1 MFWVP
6 KSESFGAATPP
17 QRPASVCQN
26 RSRGSEATPAGGEG
40 TRGRG
45 PRGLLGARPARHGT
59 ARAPGCRA
67 PTEPSGSAPADC
79 SGGRAGAGRGRA
91 RLRRQLAA
99 AAEKRKPAAA
109 GRDGSPAQAA
119 RRAPIASGPA
129 APPASAATWRRR
141 LLGGRAATPPAPR
154 PPPPGRRAGA
164 SSRRRPRPPSS
175 RARPPALLGPGP
187 LLPSRLLTAL
197 RRIPLGDCAAILRGE
212 SELQSQARPRPQ
224 PDWEARRPPR
234 GSRSRPLPGR
244 AAPRGAPPAH
254 FRLGPGRIGRVGGRR
269 AGLGGGWLCARAP
282 HPHTVRRQAHACGQR
297 AQTAASWTCRLK
309 VGAKDDV
316 CGEAR

>member
-1 MFWVP
+1 MP
-6 KSESFGAATPP
+6 
-17 QRPASVCQN
+17 RPL
-26 RSRGSEATPAGGEG
+26 P
-40 TRGRG
+40 
-45 PRGLLGARPARHGT
+45 
-59 ARAPGCRA
+59 
-67 PTEPSGSAPADC
+67 SAP
-79 SGGRAGAGRGRA
+79 RAFVRTGAEAARQPWQAGRGREVGGPGA
-91 RLRRQLAA
+91 SSGPGPRGTGQRRHRAA
-99 AAEKRKPAAA
+99 APR
-109 GRDGSPAQAA
+109 RSRAA
-119 RRAPIASGPA
+119 RRLRTARGAGRVPAGGGRGCGDSWRRPRRRGSRPPRAGTAARPEPPGAHRSPPGRPLLLRAQRHGGGGGSSA
-129 APPASAATWRRR
+129 APRRPR
-141 LLGGRAATPPAPR
+141 RDPPAPR

-269 AGLGGGWLCARAP
+269 AGLGGGWLRARAP